1 MLTHQ
6 KISDFKGLLS
16 TIELKLSTGSPD
28 DLFFLF
34 ESLVIARRSIIQM
47 TKEKNEVTPASS
59 HSEEELDD
67 EDSKSLVAMV
77 PDIILLCDQVIIR
90 TADQL
95 LKAIPSYTCFRLR
108 QFLQI
113 YSTMPLVIGNFLFT
127 FEEEIKLR
135 LSILCKYEIDRN
147 SSSFIE
153 RLQERAQDLHDIFYK
168 ITGTSIASGMPST
181 IITEDQHPKKKI
193 RWNLFA
199 SPRSENS
206 LQVDGVDNNLDDS
219 LGSIIDDMQSYLR
232 RLSTVMNETMNYFSD
247 MERLKVL
254 PHSRFSSSFYELGK
268 CQELLRAARIKD
280 EEATKNQHFNSNS
293 GSDL

>member
-1 MLTHQ
+1 VSVVAGALLLKYSAFILMHYLSYEVVSTIFTCLKLWAMSHLGMLTHQ

-95 LKAIPSYTCFRLR
+95 L
-108 QFLQI
+108 
-113 YSTMPLVIGNFLFT
+113 
-127 FEEEIKLR
+127 
-135 LSILCKYEIDRN
+135 
-147 SSSFIE
+147 
-153 RLQERAQDLHDIFYK
+153 
-168 ITGTSIASGMPST
+168 
-181 IITEDQHPKKKI
+181 
-193 RWNLFA
+193 
-199 SPRSENS
+199 
-206 LQVDGVDNNLDDS
+206 
-219 LGSIIDDMQSYLR
+219 
-232 RLSTVMNETMNYFSD
+232 
-247 MERLKVL
+247 
-254 PHSRFSSSFYELGK
+254 
-268 CQELLRAARIKD
+268 
-280 EEATKNQHFNSNS
+280 
-293 GSDL
+293 